1 MTVKKHFHHCCMFNA
16 ISTLQTCSKSF
27 LTFSLLKLCFH
38 FRSKTSSKWPFPQ
51 QQSQLYFDKTDRT
64 AAQYRNHKPHC
75 KKKFVH
81 YTLSAN
87 EQQQQL
93 QRDLLAWEERV
104 ISISFGRERMWPQ
117 KATLGNSCPSFTRGR
132 FTFWGMKSPGQAP
145 SRDMRTVFH
154 ILSYQV
160 FGPGQ

>member
-16 ISTLQTCSKSF
+16 ISTLRTCPKSF
-27 LTFSLLKLCFH
+27 LTFSLLILCFH
-38 FRSKTSSKWPFPQ
+38 FRSKNLQQMTISSTRITTVLWQNRPDCSTVQ
-51 QQSQLYFDKTDRT
+51 
-64 AAQYRNHKPHC
+64 KPHG
-75 KKKFVH
+75 KKKFVQ

-104 ISISFGRERMWPQ
+104 ISISFGRERMWPR

-132 FTFWGMKSPGQAP
+132 FTFWSMKSPGQAP

-154 ILSYQV
+154 TLSYQV